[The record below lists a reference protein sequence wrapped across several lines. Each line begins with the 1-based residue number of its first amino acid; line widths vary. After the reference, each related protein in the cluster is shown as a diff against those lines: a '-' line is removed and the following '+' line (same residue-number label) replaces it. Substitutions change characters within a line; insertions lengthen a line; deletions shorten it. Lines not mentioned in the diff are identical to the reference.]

1 MSSSKLLRLKLL
13 DRVSGSNASHSHKY
27 PARRKTSEQPPHMS
41 PRMSVNGQV
50 RGTRKRTLRCF
61 ICRRLAELPCYECA
75 ATLRGE
81 ITEIDQNPERAAA
94 APHSFV
100 LRALHRPVKAIADQL
115 PHLDGGLCRLTELAS
130 VFVSPEDLPVV
141 CVENRDVSTKISPQI
156 IRGAFCTL
164 GYKYSKAFGAETSGK
179 VVRASQPLF
188 GNLGK

>member
-1 MSSSKLLRLKLL
+1 MLTVWFHSALVAQSQVPSTSQNFRASSAHVAKDECQRAST
-13 DRVSGSNASHSHKY
+13 GHQEANAK
-27 PARRKTSEQPPHMS
+27 
-41 PRMSVNGQV
+41 
-50 RGTRKRTLRCF
+50 CF
-61 ICRRLAELPCYECA
+61 ICRRLAELPCHECA

-81 ITEIDQNPERAAA
+81 ISEIDQNPERAAA

-115 PHLDGGLCRLTELAS
+115 PDLDGGLCRLTELAS
-130 VFVSPEDLPVV
+130 VFVSPEDVPVV
-141 CVENRDVSTKISPQI
+141 CVENRNVSTKTSPQI